1 MINFKLMDRL
11 IEYIEVLKIEYPQLN
26 DVKLNICW
34 DDSLNYEK
42 PKRAGRFV
50 VFADKDDG
58 YEIRINPLT
67 IDFATIA
74 IDTLP
79 HEFAHLLQYLDNSK
93 LNHKKRWKK
102 YFKRNKELF
111 FKK

>member
-11 IEYIEVLKIEYPQLN
+11 IEYIEVLKTEYPQLN
-26 DVKLNICW
+26 EVKLNICW
-34 DDSLNYEK
+34 GDSLNYEE
-42 PKRAGRFV
+42 PKKAGKFV

-67 IDFATIA
+67 IDFVTIA

-79 HEFAHLLQYLDNSK
+79 HEFAHLLQYLDNGK

-102 YFKRNKELF
+102 YFERNKELF
-111 FKK
+111 FKG